1 MLARCLL
8 VAWAVVA
15 LVACGSDPGSEDTVP
30 LPSSSAV
37 ATSPSTSGEPASSST
52 TTAVADEPP
61 ATSEAPTEDPPAT
74 TEAPPDGNSATEG
87 PARDDPLEAASAAF
101 QGWVGHLAD
110 GDHQAAWEAMAPTS
124 RAAVGEDL
132 FFSSLVYE
140 MSEGWGS
147 WSVAEDIG
155 FRLKED
161 ENGRTLLW
169 VSGTIRPEG
178 MTEEREVAVPMV
190 ESDGGYLVSPFEEF
204 GNVAEAVEEEL
215 EGTAPPSV
223 PADAGTGRRVIYSN
237 SDQRVWM
244 VEEDGTVVDSYLV
257 SGKQGVPE
265 PGTYEV
271 YSRSEL
277 AYAGHDDIT
286 MRYMVR
292 FAHGENLPIGFHAIP
307 NDGRGS
313 PLQSEEALGEYHS
326 AGCVRQSLAH
336 AAALYEWATE
346 GTVVVVLA

>member
-1 MLARCLL
+1 MLVRSLL
-8 VAWAVVA
+8 VAVAVTA
-15 LVACGSDPGSEDTVP
+15 LVACGADPGSDDTIPPSDPPTSTTVP
-30 LPSSSAV
+30 TTTPSEPTPSSTFTTV
-37 ATSPSTSGEPASSST
+37 APAGEPSST
-52 TTAVADEPP
+52 T
-61 ATSEAPTEDPPAT
+61 EAPTEEPSTT
-74 TEAPPDGNSATEG
+74 TEAPESGDQLAG
-87 PARDDPLEAASAAF
+87 ASAAF
-101 QGWVGHLAD
+101 QAWVDHLGE

-124 RAAVGEDL
+124 QAAVGEDL

-147 WSVAEDIG
+147 WSVAENID
-155 FRLKED
+155 FRMEED

-169 VSGTIRPEG
+169 VSGTVSPEG

-223 PADAGTGRRVIYSN
+223 PADSGTGRRVVYSN

-257 SGKQGVPE
+257 SGKQGVPD
-265 PGTYEV
+265 PKTYEV

-277 AYAGHDDIT
+277 AFAGHDDIT

-307 NDGRGS
+307 NDGSGS
-313 PLQSEEALGEYHS
+313 PLQSEEALGGYHS
-326 AGCVRQSLAH
+326 AGCVRQSLGH

-346 GTVVVVLA
+346 GTAVVVLA

>member
-1 MLARCLL
+1 MLARPLL
-8 VAWAVVA
+8 VALAVVI
-15 LVACGSDPGSEDTVP
+15 LVACGSDLGSDDAI
-30 LPSSSAV
+30 PSSA
-37 ATSPSTSGEPASSST
+37 PPPSST
-52 TTAVADEPP
+52 TAVPEQPSV
-61 ATSEAPTEDPPAT
+61 TSGPPTEEPSTT
-74 TEAPPDGNSATEG
+74 TEVPTP
-87 PARDDPLEAASAAF
+87 RDPLEAASAAF
-101 QGWVGHLAD
+101 QAWVGHLAA

-124 RAAVGEDL
+124 QAAVGEDL
-132 FFSSLVYE
+132 FFASLVYE

-147 WSVAEDIG
+147 WSVAEDIR
-155 FRLKED
+155 FRLEED

-169 VSGTIRPEG
+169 VSGTISPEG
-178 MTEEREVAVPMV
+178 MTEDREVAVPMV

-204 GNVAEAVEEEL
+204 GNVAEAVQEEL
-215 EGTAPPSV
+215 EGMAPPPV
-223 PADAGTGRRVIYSN
+223 PADSGRGRRVVYSN

-244 VEEDGTVVDSYLV
+244 VDEGGTVIDSYLV
-257 SGKQGVPE
+257 SGKQGVPA

-307 NDGRGS
+307 NDGSGS

-336 AAALYEWATE
+336 AAALYEWAAE